1 MRFKTTTS
9 GRVLL
14 LRENGQVR
22 WAEAEGG
29 EKMLK
34 FNYCLLFDTDLGWR
48 PSTVVDQQPHGI
60 IIIIIYNN
68 NNNNIS
74 HKGVD

>member
-22 WAEAEGG
+22 WAGAEGG
-29 EKMLK
+29 EKILK
-34 FNYCLLFDTDLGWR
+34 FN
-48 PSTVVDQQPHGI
+48 
-60 IIIIIYNN
+60 
-68 NNNNIS
+68 
-74 HKGVD
+74 